1 MAVFNYSQGTT
12 RPQVGTDQFMFW
24 KTAGNGA
31 MAEAMETNCS
41 QALDMATFAIS
52 RICYTAEQAKQ

>member
-1 MAVFNYSQGTT
+1 
-12 RPQVGTDQFMFW
+12 VGTDQFMFW

-52 RICYTAEQAKQ
+52 RICYTAEQAKTIEVTTP